1 MYRIA
6 NMDIKAKRRMG
17 LISLLPL
24 FAYIGWL
31 IHYLV
36 ILNGNKSANLSSI
49 LSQNYDGALF
59 FFILCFALTS
69 AVLVYFVVHIARLAS
84 MASGTKV
91 IWILFMTFAAPV
103 AFPVFW
109 YLEVRREPQKLQMHP
124 DIA

>member
-6 NMDIKAKRRMG
+6 NMDLKAKRRMG

-31 IHYLV
+31 IQCLV
-36 ILNGNKSANLSSI
+36 IVNSNSSANLSTI
-49 LSQNYDGALF
+49 LSENYDGALF

-69 AVLVYFVVHIARLAS
+69 AVLVYYVIHVARLATMPAGS
-84 MASGTKV
+84 KAV
-91 IWILFMTFAAPV
+91 WILFMTFAAPI

-109 YLEVRREPQKLQMHP
+109 FLEIRREPQSLPMHP